1 MKNDFDI
8 FDFLKEPKRLH
19 FCLRVVNLN
28 KEI

>member
-8 FDFLKEPKRLH
+8 FDFFKEFKRLY